1 MAIYTNEMLESM
13 KKVEAARA
21 VNVTLD
27 PRRMTAEEK
36 DTLLKTYH
44 PDYKE
49 GEFTNLSV
57 GPNKGEKVPLEL
69 AAILQANP
77 RIDPEKIDLSNPDYD
92 VDVLIIGGGG
102 AGASA
107 AIEANNG
114 GANVMIVTK
123 LRMGDANTMMA
134 EGGIQAAD
142 KPNDSPAQHFLDAFG
157 GGHFAAK
164 KELVYKLVT
173 EAPEAI
179 QWLNDLGVEF
189 DKAPDGTMITT
200 HGGGTSRKRMHA
212 AKDYS
217 GAEIMRTLR
226 DEVLNR
232 GIPVVD
238 FTAAIELIK
247 DDKGAVAGAVLLNME
262 TQEILI
268 AKAKTVIIATGGAG
282 RMHYQGFPTSNH

>member
-102 AGASA
+102 AGGFALLVRKD
-107 AIEANNG
+107 G
-114 GANVMIVTK
+114 
-123 LRMGDANTMMA
+123 
-134 EGGIQAAD
+134 GGI
-142 KPNDSPAQHFLDAFG
+142 P
-157 GGHFAAK
+157 
-164 KELVYKLVT
+164 LV
-173 EAPEAI
+173 
-179 QWLNDLGVEF
+179 
-189 DKAPDGTMITT
+189 GT
-200 HGGGTSRKRMHA
+200 
-212 AKDYS
+212 
-217 GAEIMRTLR
+217 
-226 DEVLNR
+226 
-232 GIPVVD
+232 
-238 FTAAIELIK
+238 
-247 DDKGAVAGAVLLNME
+247 
-262 TQEILI
+262 
-268 AKAKTVIIATGGAG
+268 
-282 RMHYQGFPTSNH
+282 

>member
-36 DTLLKTYH
+36 DTLLKTHH
-44 PDYKE
+44 PDYKD

-189 DKAPDGTMITT
+189 DKD
-200 HGGGTSRKRMHA
+200 HHA
-212 AKDYS
+212 RRRYFPQAYAR
-217 GAEIMRTLR
+217 GEGLLR
-226 DEVLNR
+226 R
-232 GIPVVD
+232 GDHADP
-238 FTAAIELIK
+238 
-247 DDKGAVAGAVLLNME
+247 
-262 TQEILI
+262 
-268 AKAKTVIIATGGAG
+268 AG
-282 RMHYQGFPTSNH
+282 RGFKPRHPGRRFHRCHRAD